1 MKSRLPFIIQVV
13 FLFIIHH
20 SAFIIWSEGFV
31 LLIEDLFKNRKP
43 VVGVI
48 HVGALPGT
56 PASQFSVDE
65 LTELA
70 AREAA
75 LYRDAG
81 VDAVA
86 VENMHDVP
94 YTRGSVGP
102 EIVAA
107 MSVVARAVKSE
118 AKLPTGVQILAG
130 ANTEAMSVAHA
141 AGLDFIRAEGFAF
154 AHVADEGLIE
164 SSAAE
169 LLRFRRHIGAERV
182 RVWADVKKK
191 HSSHAITADVPL
203 GETAA
208 AVEFMRADAVIVTG
222 GVTGEP
228 PRIEDVREAKSRCRL
243 PVLLGSGVTAENVA
257 EFYDAADGFIVGSYF
272 KEGGLWSN
280 TVDPSRVERMTD
292 ALRRLSARP

>member
-1 MKSRLPFIIQVV
+1 M
-13 FLFIIHH
+13 
-20 SAFIIWSEGFV
+20 
-31 LLIEDLFKNRKP
+31 
-43 VVGVI
+43 
-48 HVGALPGT
+48 
-56 PASQFSVDE
+56 
-65 LTELA
+65 
-70 AREAA
+70 
-75 LYRDAG
+75 
-81 VDAVA
+81 
-86 VENMHDVP
+86 
-94 YTRGSVGP
+94 RGSVGP

-118 AKLPTGVQILAG
+118 AKLPTGIQILAG

-243 PVLLGSGVTAENVA
+243 PVLLGSGVTADNVA
-257 EFYDAADGFIVGSYF
+257 EFYDDADGFIVGSYF

-280 TVDPSRVERMTD
+280 TVDPSRVERMTGV
-292 ALRRLSARP
+292 LRELRETSLFS